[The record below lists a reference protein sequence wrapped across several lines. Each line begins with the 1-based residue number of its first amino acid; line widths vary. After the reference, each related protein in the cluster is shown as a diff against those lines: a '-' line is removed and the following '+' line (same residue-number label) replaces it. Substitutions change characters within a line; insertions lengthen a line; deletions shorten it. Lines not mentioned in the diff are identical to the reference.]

1 MSSRRIIIIGIEVA
15 AAMIVLAI
23 LWSQGL
29 LAYIGLGDTIRGIV
43 SFKGE
48 TEVSDSN
55 GNPVKRYQVSLVLL
69 TPDNLMN
76 AKVGGGLGYDVSYDE
91 YNRVKVND
99 YVEGKI
105 IGQAKMEIQNVIS
118 SDELLNKDCLSADP
132 PAYCSN

>member
-1 MSSRRIIIIGIEVA
+1 MKSRRISIIGIEVA
-15 AAMIVLAI
+15 IGVILLTI

-48 TEVSDSN
+48 TEVPDNN

-69 TPDNLMN
+69 TPDNLMDV
-76 AKVGGGLGYDVSYDE
+76 KVGGGLGYDVPYED

-105 IGQAKMEIQNVIS
+105 IGEAKMEIQSVIS
-118 SDELLNKDCLSADP
+118 SDDLLNKDCLSTDP